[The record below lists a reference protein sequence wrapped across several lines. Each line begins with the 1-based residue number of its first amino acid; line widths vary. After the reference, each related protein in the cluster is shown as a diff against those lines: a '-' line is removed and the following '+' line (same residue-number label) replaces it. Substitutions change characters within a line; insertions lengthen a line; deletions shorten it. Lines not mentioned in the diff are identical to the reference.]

1 MFGKLNFFFI
11 VFKYL
16 KIDFQN
22 FQNLKKF
29 KRVPSTE
36 NFSKETLVVQING
49 YKQLK
54 SVSRSQSSIDDQP
67 SA

>member
-29 KRVPSTE
+29 KR
-36 NFSKETLVVQING
+36 FF
-49 YKQLK
+49 
-54 SVSRSQSSIDDQP
+54 DQKNWP
-67 SA
+67 KIMPIFFPFK